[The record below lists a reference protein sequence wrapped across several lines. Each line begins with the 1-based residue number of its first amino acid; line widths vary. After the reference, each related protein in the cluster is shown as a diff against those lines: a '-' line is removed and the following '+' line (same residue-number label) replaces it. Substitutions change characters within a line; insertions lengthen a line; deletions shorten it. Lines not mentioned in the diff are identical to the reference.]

1 MLLSERNFAVTPPP
15 VTRRAAPQRAAYI
28 MRLHFPSRLLIAAAC
43 FVLLAATPGYARGR
57 GRGQKAQQS
66 PTVLKPAR
74 PQAQPQM
81 APRAA
86 ARAAAQDHI
95 PQWMASHSNL
105 PLADQQKALEGLP
118 GFHELPAQTQQR
130 YRDLLGRLNSMNPQQ
145 RARIVDRNEALERLS
160 PPQRQEWRDAVQQL
174 NASPVPRRRL
184 MARAILD
191 LREMPPE
198 QREQTI
204 DSPAFGTQFSPNER
218 NMIRTLL
225 TAEPYP
231 PTTTAAER

>member
-1 MLLSERNFAVTPPP
+1 MLPSERNFAVKPSP
-15 VTRRAAPQRAAYI
+15 VLHRGAPQRAAHI
-28 MRLHFPSRLLIAAAC
+28 MRLHLSSRLLIAAAC
-43 FVLLAATPGYARGR
+43 AVLLAATPAFARIGR
-57 GRGQKAQQS
+57 QRNQQA
-66 PTVLKPAR
+66 PAAVKPGR

-81 APRAA
+81 APRGA

-95 PQWMASHSNL
+95 PQWMANHSNL
-105 PLADQQKALEGLP
+105 PLAEQQRDLEQLP
-118 GFHELPAQTQQR
+118 GFHELPPQTQQR

-145 RARIVDRNEALERLS
+145 RARIVDRNEALERLT
-160 PPQRQEWRDAVQQL
+160 PPQRQQWRDAVQQL
-174 NASPVPRRRL
+174 NASPIPRRRL

-198 QREQTI
+198 QRDETI

-218 NMIRTLL
+218 SMIRTLL

-231 PTTTAAER
+231 PAAP